1 MCGDCKI
8 LKKKKTP
15 TYLAFKTIQKGIA
28 HKKHVPHELFGFK
41 LLLFKTQALSRETK
55 IKNNAKS

>member
-8 LKKKKTP
+8 FKKNP
-15 TYLAFKTIQKGIA
+15 PIYLAFKTIQKGVA
-28 HKKHVPHELFGFK
+28 HKKQVPHELFGFK
-41 LLLFKTQALSRETK
+41 YLLFKTQALNRETK